1 MSAVDFPAGWIELA
15 LNEINT
21 FVSETVD
28 PSSYPGETFE
38 LYSVPSFPSGNPEII
53 VGKDIGSTKQ
63 TLLPDDVLVC
73 KINPRINRVWQV
85 KQQNHHRQIGSS
97 EWIGVR
103 VHGHDPRFFRYYF
116 SSPRFR
122 ELICTDLTGV
132 GGSLT
137 RAQPKRVA
145 TFPVPVPPLNEQKR
159 IADKLDAVL
168 ARVDACRERLAR
180 LPGILKRFRQAVLA
194 TATSGVLTTDWRGER
209 VKHLSKLLPDTWEI
223 CKIRDVG
230 SIQLGRQ
237 RSPKYHRGDNMR
249 PYLRV
254 QNVFEDR
261 LDLSDIMEMD
271 FSEAD
276 FEKYQ
281 LHYGD
286 ILLNEGQSPEYLGR
300 PAMFRG
306 ELENV
311 CFTNTLIRFQASDRV
326 IPDYALLVFRN
337 HMHSGRYVTEGNITT
352 NIAHLGAGRFGNVE
366 FPLPPIEEQH
376 EIVRRVG
383 ALFVHADA
391 LEAKYHAARDQVGHL
406 TPSLLA
412 RAFRGELV
420 SQDPNDEP
428 AEKLLERIRAARAVQ
443 PSVIRTRRA
452 RTPRQAA
459 ISTSAQ
465 SVAAM
470 PAPADMPTTQTS
482 TAPQVSSF
490 DLTSTLATPAGS
502 RTLADLR
509 KAAGLNQAVVAKAMG
524 LNQAY
529 ISQMETGKRAITEDL
544 RCKLAEILGA
554 SVEEIPKQ

>member
-1 MSAVDFPAGWIELA
+1 MSAHSIPTSWIACQLGDVVNYGQTVKVEPHDIPDTSWVLEL
-15 LNEINT
+15 EDIEKDT
-21 FVSETVD
+21 SKIIQRI
-28 PSSYPGETFE
+28 
-38 LYSVPSFPSGNPEII
+38 SFNQRKS
-53 VGKDIGSTKQ
+53 KSTKNYFQ
-63 TLLPDDVLVC
+63 PGDILYGKLRPYLNKILVSDSEGYC
-73 KINPRINRVWQV
+73 STEIVPIQAKFTINSRYLFYWMKSPAFLDYVSAVSHGLNMPRLGTEAGQ
-85 KQQNHHRQIGSS
+85 SA
-97 EWIGVR
+97 
-103 VHGHDPRFFRYYF
+103 P
-116 SSPRFR
+116 
-122 ELICTDLTGV
+122 LIL
-132 GGSLT
+132 
-137 RAQPKRVA
+137 
-145 TFPVPVPPLNEQKR
+145 PPLNEQNR

-168 ARVDACRERLAR
+168 ARVDACRERLGR
-180 LPGILKRFRQAVLA
+180 VPGILKRFRQAVLA

-209 VKHLSKLLPDTWEI
+209 VKHLSMLLPDTWEI

-412 RAFRGELV
+412 RAFCGELV

-470 PAPADMPTTQTS
+470 PAHAGLPTTQTS
-482 TAPQVSSF
+482 PAPQVSSL
-490 DLTSTLATPAGS
+490 DPTSTLAAPAGI
-502 RTLADLR
+502 RTLTDLR
-509 KAAGLNQAVVAKAMG
+509 KAAGLNQSVVAKAMG
-524 LNQAY
+524 LNQAC
-529 ISQMETGKRAITEDL
+529 ISQMETGKRAITEDQ
-544 RCKLAEILGA
+544 RRKLAEILGV
-554 SVEEIPKQ
+554 SVEEIPR